1 MVQPSLCG
9 PATGSVTITSPTGAG
24 FEYSILNG
32 IDGSWQA
39 SNVFNNVAAGSVT
52 GIRVKSPAGCISAT
66 ADCDAPKCSEQT
78 AARSQ
83 TTSSTQSK
91 SQTLINSLKDLKV
104 PGSQATVKAF
114 PNPFGNKVK
123 FVVTVA
129 EAGSGSLEVLNLL
142 GQKIK
147 TVFQGRMPA
156 GANTFEVNLP
166 SMQSSQLIYILRMG
180 DKQVTGKL
188 LQLNQ

>member
-1 MVQPSLCG
+1 
-9 PATGSVTITSPTGAG
+9 
-24 FEYSILNG
+24 
-32 IDGSWQA
+32 
-39 SNVFNNVAAGSVT
+39 
-52 GIRVKSPAGCISAT
+52 
-66 ADCDAPKCSEQT
+66 
-78 AARSQ
+78 
-83 TTSSTQSK
+83 
-91 SQTLINSLKDLKV
+91 LINSLKDLKV

-123 FVVTVA
+123 FVVTVP

-142 GQKIK
+142 GQKVK